1 MPKFCPECDIPL
13 QFENIAVC
21 PNCGVR
27 LQPILVPE
35 VIRQPNFA
43 AILSFFFVG
52 WGQWYNGKTGDGLKF
67 FLAFLGSCVAM
78 VIFTRMDSTQPMTTR
93 FILIFLVAVIIGI
106 WVYGIYDA
114 YKTAGNINR
123 NKDSFTKK
131 SPLFWVP
138 VVVLVLGIAVFIG
151 VFFFGLGESFQ
162 PAKVVTASAI
172 RQGDNIII
180 AYQGGSGHP
189 LVSKLK
195 YGLEVADHDWNSPR
209 VGERVTLYGD
219 SPGTN
224 HVIVSVV
231 FADNSE
237 RVILDTYL

>member
-1 MPKFCPECDIPL
+1 MPKFCPSCEIPL
-13 QFENIAVC
+13 QFENLAVC

-27 LQPILVPE
+27 LQPSLVHQ
-35 VIRQPNFA
+35 VIRQPYIA

-52 WGQWYNGKTGDGLKF
+52 WGQWYNGKTWDGLKF
-67 FLAFLGSCVAM
+67 FLAFLSSCMLM
-78 VIFTRMDSTQPMTTR
+78 VIFTRIESAQPMTTR
-93 FILIFLVAVIIGI
+93 FILILLVALTIGI
-106 WVYGIYDA
+106 WVYGIYEA

-123 NKDSFTKK
+123 NKESFTKK
-131 SPLFWVP
+131 SAFFWIP
-138 VVVLVLGIAVFIG
+138 FVVLVLGIAAFIG
-151 VFFFGLGESFQ
+151 VFFFSMGEILQ
-162 PAKVVTASAI
+162 PAKVVTATAI

-180 AYQGGSGHP
+180 AYQGGSGHS

-224 HVIVSVV
+224 HIIVSVV
-231 FADNSE
+231 FADGSE
-237 RVILDTYL
+237 RVILDTYV